1 MPLAALRGA
10 AGGVRKDTHVK
21 RIRGL
26 GRWAPLAALAMLLS
40 ACSLTIQDG
49 PLDSLA
55 PEGPIARDLAH
66 LYWMVF
72 WIAVAVF
79 VLVQGGLVYLLIR
92 FRAREGDTTE
102 PKQIHGNAKLEVV
115 WTIIPVLILAAI
127 AVPTVSRVFKY
138 TECAPD
144 AYHVNVIGHQWFFEF
159 FYPDTGIW
167 TANELVIPTNQ
178 EVCLSMESEDVI
190 HNFWI
195 PKLNGKRYVIP
206 GETTTLLMLADK
218 PGEYFGHC
226 AEFCG
231 LSHARMRMRVIA
243 VEPADFAAWQVAQAE
258 PASEPAPGSLE
269 AAGLDY
275 FNSLACA
282 GCHLIR
288 GVNNSAISNFTA
300 IGPELTHFASRGSF
314 AGSTLEAEDPDALA
328 KWLSDPPTWKPGSY
342 MPNLDLSADQI
353 EALVAYLRSL
363 D

>member
-1 MPLAALRGA
+1 M
-10 AGGVRKDTHVK
+10 K

-26 GRWAPLAALAMLLS
+26 GRLLPLVGLALLLTG
-40 ACSLTIQDG
+40 CSLTIQDG
-49 PLDSLA
+49 VLDSLA
-55 PEGPIARDLAH
+55 PEGPIAEDLAG
-66 LYWMVF
+66 LFWLVF
-72 WIAVAVF
+72 WIATAVF
-79 VLVQGGLVYLLIR
+79 VLVQGGLIYLLIR
-92 FRAREGDTTE
+92 FRARKGDETE

-127 AVPTVSRVFKY
+127 AVPTVQRVFKY

-159 FYPDTGIW
+159 QYPDTGIW
-167 TANELVIPTNQ
+167 TANELVIPVNQ

-195 PKLNGKRYVIP
+195 PKLNGKRYLIP
-206 GETTTLLMLADK
+206 GQETTLLMLADE

-243 VEPADFAAWQVAQAE
+243 VEAPDFAAWQAGQLEEAAV
-258 PASEPAPGSLE
+258 PAAGSLE
-269 AAGLDY
+269 ADGLDL
-275 FNSLACA
+275 FQGLACS

-288 GVNNSAISNFTA
+288 GVNNSAISNVIA

-328 KWLSDPPTWKPGSY
+328 KWLADPPEWKPGSF
-342 MPNLDLSADQI
+342 MPNLDLTAAQI
-353 EALVAYLRSL
+353 EALEAYLRSL